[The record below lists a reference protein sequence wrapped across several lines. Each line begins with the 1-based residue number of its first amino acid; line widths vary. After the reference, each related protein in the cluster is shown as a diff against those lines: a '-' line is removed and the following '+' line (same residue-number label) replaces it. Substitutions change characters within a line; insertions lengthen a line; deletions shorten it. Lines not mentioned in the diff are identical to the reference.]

1 MTSPGN
7 AFVFI
12 TSININ
18 LAQSYGE
25 NKGHDEFSGYFSL
38 SKRPKDNPQLLKNQQ
53 LTKSERL
60 SIFQIL
66 QTADNQ

>member
-1 MTSPGN
+1 MTSPDN

-38 SKRPKDNPQLLKNQQ
+38 SKRQKDKPQLP
-53 LTKSERL
+53 
-60 SIFQIL
+60 
-66 QTADNQ
+66 

>member
-1 MTSPGN
+1 M
-7 AFVFI
+7 
-12 TSININ
+12 N

-38 SKRPKDNPQLLKNQQ
+38 SKRQKDKSQLPKNQQ

-60 SIFQIL
+60 SIFQFSEVIDYQCNSIYL
-66 QTADNQ
+66 